1 MKDFKGRVA
10 IITGAAN
17 GFGREYV
24 KEAAKRGM
32 KILAVDIEGDE
43 VQLVGPL
50 AQDLGA
56 EEIVCMQAD
65 VSLFEDTQKVVKTA
79 MEKWG
84 QIDLLIN
91 NAGTGKGGTISNLP
105 LRDWEWMMYANVFSH
120 IYMMRQVIPIMM
132 KQGTHCNILN
142 VCSIAGLI
150 TSNAMPGY
158 YSTKHAAVSL
168 SRATRNEL
176 KEIGVENIHLS
187 IFCPG
192 FVQTDLHH
200 AERHR
205 PARFSDPTDPYYQ
218 SEEFF
223 ASEKASEYV
232 VTTGL
237 PIDGFG
243 ETCFKGIENDQFY
256 IVTHPQYD
264 PIIRKEIYD
273 SVNNVNPDLRNVG
286 KQRKEYEPG
295 DRDLT
300 GRVAIIT
307 GAAFGFG
314 KEFVKEAAKRK
325 MKIAAVDIMADEL
338 AKIEDVAKEYGAEDI
353 MLIPADVS
361 LYEETEKVVNAVMDK
376 WGQIDLLMNNAGTC
390 TPGPGF
396 LIPLQDWEWIF
407 RTNYLSHVYFMRQV
421 IPIMK
426 KQGTHCN
433 IMNTCSVAGLITST
447 GMAAYYTTKNAAV
460 ALSECIEYEM
470 QEAGADIHLG
480 VFCPG
485 FVRTSFD
492 HADEYRPPRYAHGDD
507 PYYQSEVFA
516 KGKAAAQFV
525 ISTGYPIEGFG
536 ARVFDA
542 IEKDEFYVVTHREYD
557 EHIIKQV
564 DQTIAR
570 ENPEV
575 ASISDAIKDVTNL
588 PGGLLRGYLKD

>member
-10 IITGAAN
+10 VITGAAN

-50 AQDLGA
+50 AQELGA
-56 EEIVCMQAD
+56 EEIVCLQAD

-120 IYMMRQVIPIMM
+120 IYMMKQVIPIMM
-132 KQGTHCNILN
+132 KQGTHCFILN
-142 VCSIAGLI
+142 VCSIAGLL

-176 KEIGVENIHLS
+176 KEIGVENIHIS

-205 PARFSDPTDPYYQ
+205 PARFSDPADPYYQ

-243 ETCFKGIENDQFY
+243 ETCFKAIEDDQFY

-264 PIIRKEIYD
+264 PVIRKQIYD

-286 KQRKEYEPG
+286 KQRKEYEKG

-396 LIPLQDWEWIF
+396 VIPLQDWEWIF
-407 RTNYLSHVYFMRQV
+407 RTNFLSHVYFMRQV

-525 ISTGYPIEGFG
+525 IGTGYPIEGFG

-564 DQTIAR
+564 DQTLAR
-570 ENPEV
+570 TNPEV
-575 ASISDAIKDVTNL
+575 APISEAIKDVTNL
-588 PGGLLRGYLKD
+588 PGGPLRGYLK

>member
-10 IITGAAN
+10 VITGAAN
-17 GFGREYV
+17 GFGFEFV

-43 VQLVGPL
+43 VL
-50 AQDLGA
+50 ACEPVAKELGA
-56 EEIVCMQAD
+56 EEIVCLQAD
-65 VSLFEDTQKVVKTA
+65 VSLLEDTEKIVKTA
-79 MEKWG
+79 MEKFG

-105 LRDWEWMMYANVFSH
+105 LRDWEWMVYANLMSH
-120 IYMMRQVIPIMM
+120 VYMMRQVIPIMM

-158 YSTKHAAVSL
+158 YSTKHAAVQL
-168 SRATRNEL
+168 SRATQYEL
-176 KEIGVENIHLS
+176 EEIGADIQVS

-218 SEEFF
+218 SAEFF

-243 ETCFKGIENDQFY
+243 ETVFKGIEDDQFY

-264 PIIRKEIYD
+264 PLMRKQIYD
-273 SVNNVNPDLRNVG
+273 RVGNVNPDLRNVG
-286 KQRKEYEPG
+286 KKRAEIESG

-300 GRVAIIT
+300 GRVALIT
-307 GAAFGFG
+307 GAAYGFG
-314 KEFVKEAAKRK
+314 KEFVKQAAKRK
-325 MKIAAVDIMADEL
+325 MKIVAVDIMEDEL
-338 AKIEDVAKEYGAEDI
+338 MKLEDVAKEFGAEDI
-353 MLIPADVS
+353 TLIPADVS
-361 LYEETEKVVNAVMDK
+361 LYEETEKVVKATMDK
-376 WGQIDLLMNNAGTC
+376 YGQIDLLMNNAGTC
-390 TPGPGF
+390 TPGYGF
-396 LIPLQDWEWIF
+396 MIPLQDWEWII
-407 RTNYLSHVYFMRQV
+407 RTNFLSHVYFMRQV

-426 KQGTHCN
+426 AQGTHCN

-447 GMAAYYTTKNAAV
+447 GMCAYYVTKNAAV

-470 QEAGADIHLG
+470 QEAGADIHLS

-485 FVRTSFD
+485 FVRTNFD
-492 HADEYRPPRYAHGDD
+492 HADEYRPARYAHGDD
-507 PYYQSEVFA
+507 PFYESEMFK
-516 KGKAAAQFV
+516 KGKQSAAFV
-525 ISTGYPIEGFG
+525 IGTGYPIEPFG
-536 ARVFDA
+536 AHVFEA
-542 IEKDEFYVVTHREYD
+542 VEKDQFYIVTHREYD
-557 EHIIKQV
+557 EHIKSEV

-570 ENPEV
+570 TNPKVVPIGE
-575 ASISDAIKDVTNL
+575 AIKDVTNL
-588 PGGLLRGYLKD
+588 PGGPLRGYLK

>member
-10 IITGAAN
+10 VITGAAN
-17 GFGREYV
+17 GFGFEFV

-43 VQLVGPL
+43 VL
-50 AQDLGA
+50 ACEPVAKELGA
-56 EEIVCMQAD
+56 EEIVCLQAD
-65 VSLFEDTQKVVKTA
+65 VSLLEDTEKIVKTA
-79 MEKWG
+79 MEKFG

-105 LRDWEWMMYANVFSH
+105 LRDWEWMVYANLMSH
-120 IYMMRQVIPIMM
+120 VYMMRQVIPIMM

-158 YSTKHAAVSL
+158 YSTKHAAVQL
-168 SRATRNEL
+168 SRATQYEL
-176 KEIGVENIHLS
+176 EEIGADIQVS

-218 SEEFF
+218 SAEFF

-243 ETCFKGIENDQFY
+243 ETVFKGIEDDQFY

-264 PIIRKEIYD
+264 PLMRKQIYD
-273 SVNNVNPDLRNVG
+273 RVDNVNPDLRNVG
-286 KQRKEYEPG
+286 KKRPEIESG

-300 GRVAIIT
+300 GRVALIT
-307 GAAFGFG
+307 GAAYGFG
-314 KEFVKEAAKRK
+314 KEFVKQAAKRK
-325 MKIAAVDIMADEL
+325 MKIVAVDIMEDEL
-338 AKIEDVAKEYGAEDI
+338 MKLEDVAKEFGAEDI
-353 MLIPADVS
+353 TLIPADVS
-361 LYEETEKVVNAVMDK
+361 LYEETEKVVKATMDK
-376 WGQIDLLMNNAGTC
+376 YGQIDLLMNNAGTC
-390 TPGPGF
+390 TPGYGF
-396 LIPLQDWEWIF
+396 MIPLQDWEWII
-407 RTNYLSHVYFMRQV
+407 RTNFLSHVYFMRQV

-426 KQGTHCN
+426 AQGTHCN

-447 GMAAYYTTKNAAV
+447 GMCAYYVTKNAAV

-470 QEAGADIHLG
+470 QEAGADIHLS

-485 FVRTSFD
+485 FVRTNFD
-492 HADEYRPPRYAHGDD
+492 HADEYRPARYAHGDD
-507 PYYQSEVFA
+507 PFYESEMFK
-516 KGKAAAQFV
+516 KGKQSAAFV
-525 ISTGYPIEGFG
+525 IGTGYPIEPFG
-536 ARVFDA
+536 AHVFEA
-542 IEKDEFYVVTHREYD
+542 VEKDQFYIVTHREYD
-557 EHIIKQV
+557 EHIKSEA

-570 ENPEV
+570 TNPKVVPIGE
-575 ASISDAIKDVTNL
+575 AIKDVTNL
-588 PGGLLRGYLKD
+588 PGGPLRGYLK

>member
-1 MKDFKGRVA
+1 MKDFKGKVA
-10 IITGAAN
+10 VITGAAN
-17 GFGREYV
+17 GFGKEYV

-32 KILAVDIEGDE
+32 KIVAVDIEGEE
-43 VQLVGPL
+43 VLACEPL
-50 AQDLGA
+50 ARELGA
-56 EEIVCMQAD
+56 EDIICVQAD
-65 VSLFEDTQKVVKTA
+65 VSLFEDTQKIVKTT
-79 MEKWG
+79 MEKYG

-105 LRDWEWMMYANVFSH
+105 LRDWEWMVYANLMSH

-132 KQGTHCNILN
+132 KQGTHCNIMN

-158 YSTKHAAVSL
+158 YSTKHAAVQL
-168 SRATRNEL
+168 SRATQYEL
-176 KEIGVENIHLS
+176 EEIGADIQIS

-218 SEEFF
+218 SAEFF

-243 ETCFKGIENDQFY
+243 ETCFKAIENDQFY

-264 PIIRKEIYD
+264 PLIRKQIYD
-273 SVNNVNPDLRNVG
+273 RVDGNNPDLRNVG
-286 KQRKEYEPG
+286 KQRKEVVSG
-295 DRDLT
+295 DKDLT
-300 GRVAIIT
+300 GRVALIT
-307 GAAFGFG
+307 GAAYGFG
-314 KEFVKEAAKRK
+314 KEFVKQAAQRK
-325 MKIAAVDIMADEL
+325 MKIVAVDIMEEEL

-353 MLIPADVS
+353 TLIPADVS
-361 LYEETEKVVNAVMDK
+361 LYEETEKVVKTTMEK
-376 WGQIDLLMNNAGTC
+376 YGQIDLLMNNAGTC
-390 TPGPGF
+390 TPGVGF
-396 LIPLQDWEWIF
+396 MIPLQDWEWIV
-407 RTNYLSHVYFMRQV
+407 RTNFLSHVYFMRQV

-426 KQGTHCN
+426 AQGTHCN

-470 QEAGADIHLG
+470 QEAGADIHLS

-485 FVRTSFD
+485 FVRTHFD

-507 PYYQSEVFA
+507 PFYQSEMFE
-516 KGKAAAQFV
+516 KGKQAAAFV
-525 ISTGYPIEGFG
+525 IGTGYPIEGFG
-536 ARVFDA
+536 ERVFKA
-542 IEKDEFYVVTHREYD
+542 VENDEFYIVTHPEYNAAIKKEVD
-557 EHIIKQV
+557 E
-564 DQTIAR
+564 TIAR
-570 ENPEV
+570 TNPQVVTITE
-575 ASISDAIKDVTNL
+575 AIKDVTNL
-588 PGGLLRGYLKD
+588 PGGPLRGYLKS

>member
-56 EEIVCMQAD
+56 EEIVCMKAD

-120 IYMMRQVIPIMM
+120 IYMMRQVIPNMM

-588 PGGLLRGYLKD
+588 PGGPLRGYLKD

>member
-10 IITGAAN
+10 VITGAAN
-17 GFGREYV
+17 GFGFEFV

-43 VQLVGPL
+43 VL
-50 AQDLGA
+50 ACEPVAKELGA
-56 EEIVCMQAD
+56 EEKVCLQAD
-65 VSLFEDTQKVVKTA
+65 VSLLADTEKIVKTA
-79 MEKWG
+79 MEKFG

-105 LRDWEWMMYANVFSH
+105 LRDWEWMVYANLMSH
-120 IYMMRQVIPIMM
+120 VYMMRQVIPIMM

-158 YSTKHAAVSL
+158 YSTKHAAVQL
-168 SRATRNEL
+168 SRATQYEL
-176 KEIGVENIHLS
+176 EEIGADIQIS

-205 PARFSDPTDPYYQ
+205 PARFSDPADPYYQ
-218 SEEFF
+218 SAEFF

-243 ETCFKGIENDQFY
+243 ETVFKGIEDDQFY

-264 PIIRKEIYD
+264 PLMRKQIYD
-273 SVNNVNPDLRNVG
+273 RVDNVNPDLRNVG
-286 KQRKEYEPG
+286 KQRPEIESG

-300 GRVAIIT
+300 GRVALIT
-307 GAAFGFG
+307 GAAYGFG
-314 KEFVKEAAKRK
+314 KEFVKQAAKRK
-325 MKIAAVDIMADEL
+325 MKIVAVDIMEDEL
-338 AKIEDVAKEYGAEDI
+338 MKLGDVAKEFGAEDI
-353 MLIPADVS
+353 TLIPADVS
-361 LYEETEKVVNAVMDK
+361 LYEETEKVVKATMDK
-376 WGQIDLLMNNAGTC
+376 YGQIDLLMNNAGTC
-390 TPGPGF
+390 TPGYGF
-396 LIPLQDWEWIF
+396 MIPLQDWEWII
-407 RTNYLSHVYFMRQV
+407 RTNFLSHVYFMRQV

-426 KQGTHCN
+426 AQGTHCN

-447 GMAAYYTTKNAAV
+447 GMCAYYVTKNAAV

-470 QEAGADIHLG
+470 QEAGADIHLS

-485 FVRTSFD
+485 FVRTNFD
-492 HADEYRPPRYAHGDD
+492 HADEYRPARYAHGDD
-507 PYYQSEVFA
+507 PFYESEMFK
-516 KGKAAAQFV
+516 KGKQSAAFV
-525 ISTGYPIEGFG
+525 IGTGYPIEPFG
-536 ARVFDA
+536 AHVFEA
-542 IEKDEFYVVTHREYD
+542 VEKDQFYIVTHREYD
-557 EHIIKQV
+557 EHIKSEV

-570 ENPEV
+570 TNPKVVPIGE
-575 ASISDAIKDVTNL
+575 AIKDVTNL
-588 PGGLLRGYLKD
+588 PGGPLRGYLK

>member
-10 IITGAAN
+10 VITGAAN
-17 GFGREYV
+17 GFGFEFV

-43 VQLVGPL
+43 VL
-50 AQDLGA
+50 ACEPVAKELGA
-56 EEIVCMQAD
+56 EEIVCLQAD
-65 VSLFEDTQKVVKTA
+65 VSLLEDTEKIVKTA
-79 MEKWG
+79 MEKFG

-105 LRDWEWMMYANVFSH
+105 LRDWEWMVYANLMSH
-120 IYMMRQVIPIMM
+120 VYMMRQVIPIMM

-158 YSTKHAAVSL
+158 YSTKHAAVQL
-168 SRATRNEL
+168 SRATQYEL
-176 KEIGVENIHLS
+176 EEIGADIQVS

-205 PARFSDPTDPYYQ
+205 PARFSDPSDPYYQ
-218 SEEFF
+218 SAEFF

-243 ETCFKGIENDQFY
+243 ETVFKGIEDDQFY

-264 PIIRKEIYD
+264 PLMRKQIYD
-273 SVNNVNPDLRNVG
+273 RVDNVNPDLRNVG
-286 KQRKEYEPG
+286 KKRPEIESG

-300 GRVAIIT
+300 GRVALIT
-307 GAAFGFG
+307 GAAYGFG
-314 KEFVKEAAKRK
+314 KEFVKQAAKRK
-325 MKIAAVDIMADEL
+325 MKIVAVDIMEDEL
-338 AKIEDVAKEYGAEDI
+338 MKLEDVAKEFGAEDI
-353 MLIPADVS
+353 TLIPADVS
-361 LYEETEKVVNAVMDK
+361 LYEETEKVVKATMDK
-376 WGQIDLLMNNAGTC
+376 YGQIDLLMNNAGTC
-390 TPGPGF
+390 TPGYGF
-396 LIPLQDWEWIF
+396 MIPLQDWEWII
-407 RTNYLSHVYFMRQV
+407 RTNFLSHVYFMRQV

-426 KQGTHCN
+426 AQGTHCN

-447 GMAAYYTTKNAAV
+447 GMCAYYVTKNAAV

-470 QEAGADIHLG
+470 QEAGADIHLS

-485 FVRTSFD
+485 FVRTNFD
-492 HADEYRPPRYAHGDD
+492 NADEYRPARYAHGDD
-507 PYYQSEVFA
+507 PFYESEMFK
-516 KGKAAAQFV
+516 KGKQSAAFV
-525 ISTGYPIEGFG
+525 IGTGYPIEPFG
-536 ARVFDA
+536 AHVFEA
-542 IEKDEFYVVTHREYD
+542 VEKDQFYIVTHREYD
-557 EHIIKQV
+557 EHIKSEV

-570 ENPEV
+570 TNPKVVPIGE
-575 ASISDAIKDVTNL
+575 AIKDVTNL
-588 PGGLLRGYLKD
+588 PGGPLRGYLK

>member
-17 GFGREYV
+17 GFGKEYV
-24 KEAAKRGM
+24 KQAAMRGM

-43 VQLVGPL
+43 VQLVEPL
-50 AQDLGA
+50 AKELGA
-56 EEIVCMQAD
+56 EEIVCLQAD
-65 VSLFEDTQKVVKTA
+65 VSLLEDTQKIVATA

-91 NAGTGKGGTISNLP
+91 NAGTGKGGYIETLP

-120 IYMMRQVIPIMM
+120 IYMMKQVIPIMM

-168 SRATRNEL
+168 SRATQNEL

-205 PARFSDPTDPYYQ
+205 PARFSDPSDPYY
-218 SEEFF
+218 SSAEFQTF
-223 ASEKASEYV
+223 EKMSEYV
-232 VTTGL
+232 VTTGQ

-243 ETCFKGIENDQFY
+243 EKCFDAIENDQFY

-264 PIIRKEIYD
+264 PIIRKQIYD

-286 KQRKEYEPG
+286 KEPKAYEKG
-295 DRDLT
+295 DMDLT
-300 GRVAIIT
+300 GRVALIT

-325 MKIAAVDIMADEL
+325 MKIAAVDIMAEEL

-353 MLIPADVS
+353 MIIPADVS

-390 TPGPGF
+390 APGPGF
-396 LIPLQDWEWIF
+396 VIPLQDWEWIF

-421 IPIMK
+421 IPIMR

-470 QEAGADIHLG
+470 QETGSDIHLG

-507 PYYQSEVFA
+507 PYYQSETFE
-516 KGKAAAQFV
+516 KGKAAAAFV
-525 ISTGYPIEGFG
+525 IGTGYPIEGFG

-557 EHIIKQV
+557 EHILKQV
-564 DQTIAR
+564 EQTLAR
-570 ENPEV
+570 TNPEV
-575 ASISDAIKDVTNL
+575 VSISEAIKDVTNL
-588 PGGLLRGYLKD
+588 PGGPLRGYLK

>member
-10 IITGAAN
+10 VITGAAN
-17 GFGREYV
+17 GFGFEFV

-43 VQLVGPL
+43 VL
-50 AQDLGA
+50 ACEPVAKELGA
-56 EEIVCMQAD
+56 EEIVCLQAD
-65 VSLFEDTQKVVKTA
+65 VSLLEDTEKIVKTA
-79 MEKWG
+79 MEKFG

-105 LRDWEWMMYANVFSH
+105 LRDWEWMVYANLMSH
-120 IYMMRQVIPIMM
+120 VYMMRQVIPIMM

-158 YSTKHAAVSL
+158 YSTKHAAVQL
-168 SRATRNEL
+168 SRATQYEL
-176 KEIGVENIHLS
+176 EEIGADIQVS

-192 FVQTDLHH
+192 FVQTELHH

-218 SEEFF
+218 SAEFF

-243 ETCFKGIENDQFY
+243 ETVFKGIEDDQFY

-264 PIIRKEIYD
+264 PLMRKQIYD
-273 SVNNVNPDLRNVG
+273 RVDNVNPDLRNVG
-286 KQRKEYEPG
+286 KKRPEIESG

-300 GRVAIIT
+300 GRVALIT
-307 GAAFGFG
+307 GAAYGFG
-314 KEFVKEAAKRK
+314 KEFVKQAAKRK
-325 MKIAAVDIMADEL
+325 MKIVAVDIMEDEL
-338 AKIEDVAKEYGAEDI
+338 MKLEDVAKEFGAEDI
-353 MLIPADVS
+353 TLIPADVS
-361 LYEETEKVVNAVMDK
+361 LYEETEKVVKATMDK
-376 WGQIDLLMNNAGTC
+376 YGQIDLLMNNAGTC
-390 TPGPGF
+390 TPGYGF
-396 LIPLQDWEWIF
+396 MIPLQDWEWII
-407 RTNYLSHVYFMRQV
+407 RTNFLSHVYFMRQV

-426 KQGTHCN
+426 AQGTHCN

-447 GMAAYYTTKNAAV
+447 GMCAYYVTKNAAV

-470 QEAGADIHLG
+470 QEAGADIHLS

-485 FVRTSFD
+485 FVRTNFD
-492 HADEYRPPRYAHGDD
+492 HADEYRPARYAHGDD
-507 PYYQSEVFA
+507 PFYESEMFK
-516 KGKAAAQFV
+516 KGKQSAAFV
-525 ISTGYPIEGFG
+525 IGTGYPIEPFG
-536 ARVFDA
+536 AHVFEA
-542 IEKDEFYVVTHREYD
+542 VEKDQFYIVTHREYD
-557 EHIIKQV
+557 EHIKSEV

-570 ENPEV
+570 TNPKVVPIGE
-575 ASISDAIKDVTNL
+575 AIKDVTNL
-588 PGGLLRGYLKD
+588 PGGPLRGYLK

>member
-10 IITGAAN
+10 VITGAAN
-17 GFGREYV
+17 GFGFEYV

-43 VQLVGPL
+43 VLRCEPV
-50 AQDLGA
+50 AKELGA
-56 EEIVCMQAD
+56 EEIVCLQAD
-65 VSLFEDTQKVVKTA
+65 VSLLEDTQKIVKCA
-79 MEKWG
+79 MEKFG

-105 LRDWEWMMYANVFSH
+105 LRDWEWMVYANLMSH
-120 IYMMRQVIPIMM
+120 VYMMRQVIPIMM

-142 VCSIAGLI
+142 GCSIAGLI

-158 YSTKHAAVSL
+158 YSTKHAAVQL
-168 SRATRNEL
+168 SRATQYEL
-176 KEIGVENIHLS
+176 EEIGADIQIS

-218 SEEFF
+218 SAEFF

-243 ETCFKGIENDQFY
+243 EKCFKAIEEDQFY

-264 PIIRKEIYD
+264 PLIKKQIYD
-273 SVNNVNPDLRNVG
+273 RVDGNNPDLRNVG
-286 KQRKEYEPG
+286 KQRKVVESG
-295 DRDLT
+295 DKDLT

-307 GAAFGFG
+307 GAAYGFG

-325 MKIAAVDIMADEL
+325 MKIVAVDIMEDEL

-353 MLIPADVS
+353 TLIHADVS
-361 LYEETEKVVNAVMDK
+361 LYEETEKVVKTTMEK
-376 WGQIDLLMNNAGTC
+376 YGQIDLLMNNAGTC
-390 TPGPGF
+390 TPGFGF
-396 LIPLQDWEWIF
+396 MIPLQDWEWII
-407 RTNYLSHVYFMRQV
+407 RTNFLSHVYFMRQV
-421 IPIMK
+421 VPIMK
-426 KQGTHCN
+426 AQGTHCN

-447 GMAAYYTTKNAAV
+447 GMCAYYVTKNAAV

-470 QEAGADIHLG
+470 QEAGADIHLS

-485 FVRTSFD
+485 FVRTNFD
-492 HADEYRPPRYAHGDD
+492 HADEYRPARYAHGDD
-507 PYYQSEVFA
+507 PYYESEMFK
-516 KGKAAAQFV
+516 KGKQSAAFV
-525 ISTGYPIEGFG
+525 IGTGYPIEGFG
-536 ARVFDA
+536 ERVFKA
-542 IEKDEFYVVTHREYD
+542 VENDEFYIVTHPEYD
-557 EHIIKQV
+557 EHIKAEV
-564 DQTIAR
+564 DQTVAR
-570 ENPEV
+570 TNPKV
-575 ASISDAIKDVTNL
+575 VSIGEAIKDVTNL
-588 PGGLLRGYLKD
+588 PGGPLRGYLKR

>member
-1 MKDFKGRVA
+1 MNDFKGRVA
-10 IITGAAN
+10 VITGAAN
-17 GFGREYV
+17 GFGFEFV

-43 VQLVGPL
+43 VL
-50 AQDLGA
+50 ACEPVAKELGA
-56 EEIVCMQAD
+56 EEIVCLQAD
-65 VSLFEDTQKVVKTA
+65 VSLLEDTEKIVKTA
-79 MEKWG
+79 MEKFG

-105 LRDWEWMMYANVFSH
+105 LRDWEWMVYANLMSH
-120 IYMMRQVIPIMM
+120 VYMMRQVIPIMM

-158 YSTKHAAVSL
+158 YSTKHAAVQL
-168 SRATRNEL
+168 SRATQYEL
-176 KEIGVENIHLS
+176 EEIGADIQVS

-218 SEEFF
+218 SAEFF

-243 ETCFKGIENDQFY
+243 ETVFKGIEDDQFY

-264 PIIRKEIYD
+264 PLMRKQIYD
-273 SVNNVNPDLRNVG
+273 RVDNVNPDLRNVG
-286 KQRKEYEPG
+286 KKRPEIESG

-300 GRVAIIT
+300 GRVALIT
-307 GAAFGFG
+307 GAAYGFG
-314 KEFVKEAAKRK
+314 KEFVKQAAKRK
-325 MKIAAVDIMADEL
+325 MKIVAVDIMEDEL
-338 AKIEDVAKEYGAEDI
+338 MKLEDVAKEFGAEDI
-353 MLIPADVS
+353 TLIPADVS
-361 LYEETEKVVNAVMDK
+361 LYEETEKVVKATMDK
-376 WGQIDLLMNNAGTC
+376 YGQIDLLMNNAGTC
-390 TPGPGF
+390 TPGYGF
-396 LIPLQDWEWIF
+396 MIPLQDWEWII
-407 RTNYLSHVYFMRQV
+407 RTNFLSHVYFMRQV

-426 KQGTHCN
+426 AQGTHCN

-447 GMAAYYTTKNAAV
+447 GMCAYYVTKNAAV

-470 QEAGADIHLG
+470 QEAGADIHLS

-485 FVRTSFD
+485 FVRTNFD
-492 HADEYRPPRYAHGDD
+492 HADEYRPARYAHGDD
-507 PYYQSEVFA
+507 PFYESEMFK
-516 KGKAAAQFV
+516 KGKQSAAFV
-525 ISTGYPIEGFG
+525 IGTGYPIEPFG
-536 ARVFDA
+536 AHVFEA
-542 IEKDEFYVVTHREYD
+542 VEKDQFYIVTHREYD
-557 EHIIKQV
+557 EHIKSEV

-570 ENPEV
+570 TNPKVVPIGE
-575 ASISDAIKDVTNL
+575 AIKDVTNL
-588 PGGLLRGYLKD
+588 PGGPLRGYLK

>member
-10 IITGAAN
+10 VITGAAN
-17 GFGREYV
+17 GFGFEFV

-43 VQLVGPL
+43 VL
-50 AQDLGA
+50 ACEPVAKELGA
-56 EEIVCMQAD
+56 EEIVCLQAD
-65 VSLFEDTQKVVKTA
+65 VSLLEDTEKIVKTA
-79 MEKWG
+79 MEKFG

-91 NAGTGKGGTISNLP
+91 NAGTGKGGTISILP
-105 LRDWEWMMYANVFSH
+105 LRDWEWMVYANLMSH
-120 IYMMRQVIPIMM
+120 VYMMRQVIPIMM

-158 YSTKHAAVSL
+158 YSTKHAAVQL
-168 SRATRNEL
+168 SRATQYEL
-176 KEIGVENIHLS
+176 EEIGADIQVS

-218 SEEFF
+218 SAEFF

-243 ETCFKGIENDQFY
+243 ETVFKGIEDDQFY

-264 PIIRKEIYD
+264 PLMRKQIYD
-273 SVNNVNPDLRNVG
+273 RVDNVNPDLRNVG
-286 KQRKEYEPG
+286 KKRPEIESG

-300 GRVAIIT
+300 GRVALIT
-307 GAAFGFG
+307 GAAYGFG
-314 KEFVKEAAKRK
+314 KEFVKQAAKRK
-325 MKIAAVDIMADEL
+325 MKIVAVDIMEDEL
-338 AKIEDVAKEYGAEDI
+338 MKLEDVAKESGAEDI
-353 MLIPADVS
+353 TLIPADVS
-361 LYEETEKVVNAVMDK
+361 LYEETEKVVKATMDK
-376 WGQIDLLMNNAGTC
+376 YGQIDLLMNNAGTC
-390 TPGPGF
+390 TPGYGF
-396 LIPLQDWEWIF
+396 MIPLQDWEWII
-407 RTNYLSHVYFMRQV
+407 RTNFLSHVYFMRQV

-426 KQGTHCN
+426 AQGTHCN

-447 GMAAYYTTKNAAV
+447 GMCAYYVTKNAAV

-470 QEAGADIHLG
+470 QEAGADIHLS

-485 FVRTSFD
+485 FVRTNFD
-492 HADEYRPPRYAHGDD
+492 HADEYRPARYAHGDD
-507 PYYQSEVFA
+507 PFYESEMFK
-516 KGKAAAQFV
+516 KGKQSAAFV
-525 ISTGYPIEGFG
+525 IGTGYPIEPFG
-536 ARVFDA
+536 AHVFEA
-542 IEKDEFYVVTHREYD
+542 VEKDQFYIVTHREYD
-557 EHIIKQV
+557 EHIKSEV

-570 ENPEV
+570 TNPKVVPIGE
-575 ASISDAIKDVTNL
+575 AIKDVTNL
-588 PGGLLRGYLKD
+588 PGGPLRGYLK

>member
-10 IITGAAN
+10 VITGAAN
-17 GFGREYV
+17 GFGFEFV

-43 VQLVGPL
+43 VL
-50 AQDLGA
+50 ACEPVAKELGA
-56 EEIVCMQAD
+56 EEIVCLQAD
-65 VSLFEDTQKVVKTA
+65 VSLLEDTEKIVKTA
-79 MEKWG
+79 MEKFG

-105 LRDWEWMMYANVFSH
+105 LRDWEWMVYANLMSH
-120 IYMMRQVIPIMM
+120 VYMMRQVIPIMM

-158 YSTKHAAVSL
+158 YSTKHAAVQL
-168 SRATRNEL
+168 SRATQYEL
-176 KEIGVENIHLS
+176 EEIGADIQVS

-218 SEEFF
+218 SAEFF

-243 ETCFKGIENDQFY
+243 ETVFKGIEDDQFY

-264 PIIRKEIYD
+264 PLMRKQIYD
-273 SVNNVNPDLRNVG
+273 RVDNVNPDLRNVG
-286 KQRKEYEPG
+286 KKRPEIESG

-300 GRVAIIT
+300 GRVALIT
-307 GAAFGFG
+307 GAAYGFG
-314 KEFVKEAAKRK
+314 KEFVKQAAKRK
-325 MKIAAVDIMADEL
+325 MKIVAVDIMEDEL
-338 AKIEDVAKEYGAEDI
+338 MKLEDVAKEFGAEDI
-353 MLIPADVS
+353 TLIPADVS
-361 LYEETEKVVNAVMDK
+361 LYEETEKVVKATMDK
-376 WGQIDLLMNNAGTC
+376 YGQIDLLMNNAGTC
-390 TPGPGF
+390 TPGYGF
-396 LIPLQDWEWIF
+396 MIPLQDWEWII
-407 RTNYLSHVYFMRQV
+407 RTNFLSHVYFMRQV

-447 GMAAYYTTKNAAV
+447 GMCAYYVTKNAAV

-470 QEAGADIHLG
+470 QEAGADIHLS

-485 FVRTSFD
+485 FVRTNFD
-492 HADEYRPPRYAHGDD
+492 HADEYRPARYAHGDD
-507 PYYQSEVFA
+507 PFYESEMFK
-516 KGKAAAQFV
+516 KGKQSAAFV
-525 ISTGYPIEGFG
+525 IGTGYPIEPFG
-536 ARVFDA
+536 AHVFEA
-542 IEKDEFYVVTHREYD
+542 VEKDQFYIVTHREYD
-557 EHIIKQV
+557 EHIKSEV

-570 ENPEV
+570 TNPKVVPIGE
-575 ASISDAIKDVTNL
+575 AIKDVTNL
-588 PGGLLRGYLKD
+588 PGGPLRGYLK

>member
-10 IITGAAN
+10 LITGAAN

-32 KILAVDIEGDE
+32 KIVAADIEGDE
-43 VQLVGPL
+43 VLAVEPL
-50 AQDLGA
+50 ARELGA
-56 EEIVCMQAD
+56 EDIICVQAD
-65 VSLFEDTQKVVKTA
+65 VSLWEDTQKLVATA
-79 MEKWG
+79 MQKYG

-91 NAGTGKGGTISNLP
+91 NAGTGKGGTIDNLP
-105 LRDWEWMMYANVFSH
+105 LRDWEWMVYANLMSH
-120 IYMMRQVIPIMM
+120 IYMMRQVIPIMI
-132 KQGTHCNILN
+132 KQGTPCNILN
-142 VCSIAGLI
+142 VCSMAGLV
-150 TSNAMPGY
+150 TSTDMPAY
-158 YSTKHAAVSL
+158 YSTKHAAVTL
-168 SRATRNEL
+168 ARATRNEL
-176 KEIGVENIHLS
+176 KEIGVSNISMS

-192 FVQTDLHH
+192 FVQTDLYH

-205 PARFSDPTDPYYQ
+205 PARFSDPSDPYYQ
-218 SEEFF
+218 SEEFAKF
-223 ASEKASEYV
+223 EKASEYV

-243 ETCFKGIENDQFY
+243 EICFKGIEEDQFY

-264 PIIRKEIYD
+264 PIIKKQIYD
-273 SVNNVNPDLRNVG
+273 RVDRINPDIRLLG
-286 KQRKEYEPG
+286 KQRPEVVSG
-295 DRDLT
+295 DKDLT
-300 GRVAIIT
+300 GRVALIT

-314 KEFVKEAAKRK
+314 REFVKEAAKRK
-325 MKIAAVDIMADEL
+325 MKIAAVDIMADDL

-353 MLIPADVS
+353 LLIPADVS
-361 LYEETEKVVNAVMDK
+361 LYEDTEMVVNKVMDK

-396 LIPLQDWEWIF
+396 IIPLQDWEWIV
-407 RTNYLSHVYFMRQV
+407 RTNFLSHVYFMRQV

-470 QEAGADIHLG
+470 QAQGCDIHLG

-492 HADEYRPPRYAHGDD
+492 HADEYRPARYPHGDD
-507 PYYQSEVFA
+507 PFYRGEIFA
-516 KGKAAAQFV
+516 KGQQASKFV
-525 ISTGYPIEGFG
+525 IGTGYPIEGFG
-536 ARVFDA
+536 AEVFKA
-542 IEKDEFYVVTHREYD
+542 IENDQFYVVTHREYD
-557 EHIIKQV
+557 EHIRKEV

-570 ENPEV
+570 VNPVV
-575 ASISDAIKDVTNL
+575 ATIGEAIKDVTNM
-588 PGGLLRGYLKD
+588 PGGPLRGYLKK

>member
-10 IITGAAN
+10 VITGAAN
-17 GFGREYV
+17 GFGFEFV

-43 VQLVGPL
+43 VL
-50 AQDLGA
+50 ACEPVAKELGA
-56 EEIVCMQAD
+56 EEIVCLQAD
-65 VSLFEDTQKVVKTA
+65 VSLLEDTEKIVKTA
-79 MEKWG
+79 MEKFG

-105 LRDWEWMMYANVFSH
+105 LRDWEWMVYANLMSH
-120 IYMMRQVIPIMM
+120 VYMMRQVIPIMM

-158 YSTKHAAVSL
+158 YSTKHAAVQL
-168 SRATRNEL
+168 SRATQYEL
-176 KEIGVENIHLS
+176 EEIGADIQVS

-218 SEEFF
+218 SAEFF

-243 ETCFKGIENDQFY
+243 ETVFKGIEDDQFY

-264 PIIRKEIYD
+264 PLMRKQIYD
-273 SVNNVNPDLRNVG
+273 RVDNVNPDLRNVG
-286 KQRKEYEPG
+286 KKRPEIESG

-300 GRVAIIT
+300 GRVALIT
-307 GAAFGFG
+307 GAAYGFG
-314 KEFVKEAAKRK
+314 KEFVKQAAKRK
-325 MKIAAVDIMADEL
+325 MKIVAVDIMEDEL
-338 AKIEDVAKEYGAEDI
+338 MKLEDVAKESGAEDI
-353 MLIPADVS
+353 TLIPADVS
-361 LYEETEKVVNAVMDK
+361 LYEETEKVVKATMDK
-376 WGQIDLLMNNAGTC
+376 YGQIDLLMNNAGTC
-390 TPGPGF
+390 TPGYGF
-396 LIPLQDWEWIF
+396 MIPLQDWEWII
-407 RTNYLSHVYFMRQV
+407 RTNFLSHVYFMRQV

-426 KQGTHCN
+426 AQGTHCN

-447 GMAAYYTTKNAAV
+447 GMCAYYVTKNAAV

-470 QEAGADIHLG
+470 QEAGADIHLS

-485 FVRTSFD
+485 FVRTNFD
-492 HADEYRPPRYAHGDD
+492 HADEYRPARYAHGDD
-507 PYYQSEVFA
+507 PFYESEMFK
-516 KGKAAAQFV
+516 KGKQSAAFV
-525 ISTGYPIEGFG
+525 IGTGYPIEPFG
-536 ARVFDA
+536 AHVFEA
-542 IEKDEFYVVTHREYD
+542 VEKDQFYIVTHREYD
-557 EHIIKQV
+557 EHIKSEV

-570 ENPEV
+570 TNPKVVPIGE
-575 ASISDAIKDVTNL
+575 AIKDVTNL
-588 PGGLLRGYLKD
+588 PGGPLRGYLK

>member
-10 IITGAAN
+10 VITGAAN
-17 GFGREYV
+17 GFGFEFV

-43 VQLVGPL
+43 VL
-50 AQDLGA
+50 ACEPVAKELGA
-56 EEIVCMQAD
+56 EEIVCLQAD
-65 VSLFEDTQKVVKTA
+65 VSLLADTEKIVKTA
-79 MEKWG
+79 MEKFG

-105 LRDWEWMMYANVFSH
+105 LRDWEWMVYANLMSH
-120 IYMMRQVIPIMM
+120 VYMMRQVIPIMM

-158 YSTKHAAVSL
+158 YSTKHAAVQL
-168 SRATRNEL
+168 SRATQYEL
-176 KEIGVENIHLS
+176 EEIGADIQIS

-205 PARFSDPTDPYYQ
+205 PARFSDPADPYYQ
-218 SEEFF
+218 SAEFF

-243 ETCFKGIENDQFY
+243 ETVFKGIEDDQFY

-264 PIIRKEIYD
+264 PLMRKQIYD
-273 SVNNVNPDLRNVG
+273 RVDNVNPDLRNVG
-286 KQRKEYEPG
+286 KQRPEIESG

-300 GRVAIIT
+300 GRVALIT
-307 GAAFGFG
+307 GAAYGFG
-314 KEFVKEAAKRK
+314 KEFVKQAAKRK
-325 MKIAAVDIMADEL
+325 MKIVAVDIMEDEL
-338 AKIEDVAKEYGAEDI
+338 MKLGDVAKEFGAEDI
-353 MLIPADVS
+353 TLIPADVS
-361 LYEETEKVVNAVMDK
+361 LYEETEKVVKATMDK
-376 WGQIDLLMNNAGTC
+376 YGQIDLLMNNAGTC
-390 TPGPGF
+390 TPGYGF
-396 LIPLQDWEWIF
+396 MIPLQDWEWII
-407 RTNYLSHVYFMRQV
+407 RTNFLSHVYFMRQV

-426 KQGTHCN
+426 AQGTHCN

-447 GMAAYYTTKNAAV
+447 GMCAYYVTKNAAV

-470 QEAGADIHLG
+470 QEAGADIHLS

-485 FVRTSFD
+485 FVRTNFD
-492 HADEYRPPRYAHGDD
+492 HADEYRPARYAHGDD
-507 PYYQSEVFA
+507 PFYESEMFK
-516 KGKAAAQFV
+516 KGKQSAAFV
-525 ISTGYPIEGFG
+525 IGTGYPIEPFG
-536 ARVFDA
+536 AHVFEA
-542 IEKDEFYVVTHREYD
+542 VEKDQFYIVTHREYD
-557 EHIIKQV
+557 EHIKSEV

-570 ENPEV
+570 TNPKVVPIGE
-575 ASISDAIKDVTNL
+575 AIKDVTNL
-588 PGGLLRGYLKD
+588 PGGPLRGYLK

>member
-10 IITGAAN
+10 VITGAAN
-17 GFGREYV
+17 GFGFEFV
-24 KEAAKRGM
+24 KEAAKREM

-43 VQLVGPL
+43 VL
-50 AQDLGA
+50 ACEPVAKELGA
-56 EEIVCMQAD
+56 EEIVCLQAD
-65 VSLFEDTQKVVKTA
+65 VSLLADTEKIVRTA
-79 MEKWG
+79 MEKFG

-105 LRDWEWMMYANVFSH
+105 LRDWEWMVYANLMSH
-120 IYMMRQVIPIMM
+120 VYMMRQVIPIMM

-158 YSTKHAAVSL
+158 YSTKHAAVQL
-168 SRATRNEL
+168 SRATQYEL
-176 KEIGVENIHLS
+176 EEIGADIQIS

-205 PARFSDPTDPYYQ
+205 PARFSDPADPYYQ
-218 SEEFF
+218 SAEFF

-243 ETCFKGIENDQFY
+243 ETVFKGIEDDQFY

-264 PIIRKEIYD
+264 PLMRKQIYD
-273 SVNNVNPDLRNVG
+273 RVDNVNPDLRNVG
-286 KQRKEYEPG
+286 KQRPEIESG

-300 GRVAIIT
+300 GRVALIT
-307 GAAFGFG
+307 GAAYGFG
-314 KEFVKEAAKRK
+314 KEFVKQAAKRK
-325 MKIAAVDIMADEL
+325 MKIVAVDIMEDEL
-338 AKIEDVAKEYGAEDI
+338 MKLEDVAKEFGAEDI
-353 MLIPADVS
+353 TLIPADVS
-361 LYEETEKVVNAVMDK
+361 LYEETEKVVKATMDK
-376 WGQIDLLMNNAGTC
+376 YGQIDLLMNNAGTC
-390 TPGPGF
+390 TPGYGF
-396 LIPLQDWEWIF
+396 MIPLQDWEWII
-407 RTNYLSHVYFMRQV
+407 RTNFLSHVYFMRQV

-426 KQGTHCN
+426 AQGTHCN

-447 GMAAYYTTKNAAV
+447 GMCAYYVTKNAAV

-470 QEAGADIHLG
+470 QEAGADIHLS

-485 FVRTSFD
+485 FVRTNFD
-492 HADEYRPPRYAHGDD
+492 HADEYRPARYAHGDD
-507 PYYQSEVFA
+507 PFYESEMFK
-516 KGKAAAQFV
+516 KGKQSAAFV
-525 ISTGYPIEGFG
+525 IGTGYPIEPFG
-536 ARVFDA
+536 AHVFEA
-542 IEKDEFYVVTHREYD
+542 VEKDQFYIVTHREYD
-557 EHIIKQV
+557 EHIKSEV

-570 ENPEV
+570 TNPKVVPIGE
-575 ASISDAIKDVTNL
+575 AIKDVTNL
-588 PGGLLRGYLKD
+588 PGGPLRGYLK

>member
-10 IITGAAN
+10 VITGAAN
-17 GFGREYV
+17 GFGFEYV

-43 VQLVGPL
+43 VLRCEPV
-50 AQDLGA
+50 AKELGA
-56 EEIVCMQAD
+56 EEIVCLQAD
-65 VSLFEDTQKVVKTA
+65 VSLLEDTQKIVKCA
-79 MEKWG
+79 MEKFG

-105 LRDWEWMMYANVFSH
+105 LRDWEWMVYANLMSH
-120 IYMMRQVIPIMM
+120 VYMMRQVIPIMM

-158 YSTKHAAVSL
+158 YSTKHAAVQL
-168 SRATRNEL
+168 SRATQYEL
-176 KEIGVENIHLS
+176 EEIGADIQIS

-218 SEEFF
+218 SAEFF

-243 ETCFKGIENDQFY
+243 EKCFKAIEEDQFY

-264 PIIRKEIYD
+264 PLIKKQIYD
-273 SVNNVNPDLRNVG
+273 RVDGNNPDLRNVG
-286 KQRKEYEPG
+286 KQRKVVESG
-295 DRDLT
+295 DKDLT

-307 GAAFGFG
+307 GAAYGFG

-325 MKIAAVDIMADEL
+325 MKIVAVDIMEDEL

-353 MLIPADVS
+353 TLIHADVS
-361 LYEETEKVVNAVMDK
+361 LYEETEKVVKTTMEK
-376 WGQIDLLMNNAGTC
+376 YGQIDLLMNNAGTC
-390 TPGPGF
+390 TPGFGF
-396 LIPLQDWEWIF
+396 MIPLQDWEWII
-407 RTNYLSHVYFMRQV
+407 RTNFLSHVYFMRQV
-421 IPIMK
+421 VPIMK
-426 KQGTHCN
+426 AQGTHCN

-447 GMAAYYTTKNAAV
+447 GMCAYYVTKNAAV

-470 QEAGADIHLG
+470 QEAGADIHLS

-485 FVRTSFD
+485 FVRTNFD
-492 HADEYRPPRYAHGDD
+492 HADEYRPARYAHGDD
-507 PYYQSEVFA
+507 PYYESEMFK
-516 KGKAAAQFV
+516 KGKQSAAFV
-525 ISTGYPIEGFG
+525 IGTGYPIEGFG
-536 ARVFDA
+536 ERVFKA
-542 IEKDEFYVVTHREYD
+542 VENDEFYIVTHPEYD
-557 EHIIKQV
+557 EHIKAEV
-564 DQTIAR
+564 DQTVAR
-570 ENPEV
+570 TNPKV
-575 ASISDAIKDVTNL
+575 VSIGEAIKDVTNL
-588 PGGLLRGYLKD
+588 PGGPLRGYLKR

>member
-10 IITGAAN
+10 VITGAAN
-17 GFGREYV
+17 GFGFEFV

-43 VQLVGPL
+43 VL
-50 AQDLGA
+50 ACEPVAKELGA
-56 EEIVCMQAD
+56 KEIVCLQAD
-65 VSLFEDTQKVVKTA
+65 VSLLEDTEKIVKTA
-79 MEKWG
+79 MEKFG

-105 LRDWEWMMYANVFSH
+105 LRDWEWMVYANLMSH
-120 IYMMRQVIPIMM
+120 VYMMRQVIPIMM

-158 YSTKHAAVSL
+158 YSTKHAAVQL
-168 SRATRNEL
+168 SRATQYEL
-176 KEIGVENIHLS
+176 EEIGADIQVS

-218 SEEFF
+218 SAEFM

-243 ETCFKGIENDQFY
+243 ETVFKGIEDDQFY

-264 PIIRKEIYD
+264 PLMRKQIYD
-273 SVNNVNPDLRNVG
+273 RVDNVNPDLRNVG
-286 KQRKEYEPG
+286 KQRKPVESG

-300 GRVAIIT
+300 GRVALIT
-307 GAAFGFG
+307 GAAYGFG

-325 MKIAAVDIMADEL
+325 MKIVAVDIMEDEL
-338 AKIEDVAKEYGAEDI
+338 MKLEAVAKEHGAEDI
-353 MLIPADVS
+353 TLIPADVS
-361 LYEETEKVVNAVMDK
+361 LYEETEKVVKATMDK
-376 WGQIDLLMNNAGTC
+376 YGQIDLLMNNAGTC
-390 TPGPGF
+390 TPGYGF
-396 LIPLQDWEWIF
+396 MIPLQDWEWII
-407 RTNYLSHVYFMRQV
+407 RTNFLSHVYFMRQV

-426 KQGTHCN
+426 AQGTHCN

-447 GMAAYYTTKNAAV
+447 GMCAYYVTKNAAV

-470 QEAGADIHLG
+470 QEAGADIHLS

-485 FVRTSFD
+485 FVRTNFD
-492 HADEYRPPRYAHGDD
+492 HADEYRPARYAHGDD
-507 PYYQSEVFA
+507 PFYESEMFK
-516 KGKAAAQFV
+516 KGKQSAAFV
-525 ISTGYPIEGFG
+525 IGTGYPIEPFG
-536 ARVFDA
+536 AHVFEA
-542 IEKDEFYVVTHREYD
+542 VEKDQFYIVTHREYD
-557 EHIIKQV
+557 EHIKSEV

-570 ENPEV
+570 TNPKVVPIGE
-575 ASISDAIKDVTNL
+575 AIKDVTNL
-588 PGGLLRGYLKD
+588 PGGPLRGYLK

>member
-10 IITGAAN
+10 VITGAAN
-17 GFGREYV
+17 GFGFEFV

-43 VQLVGPL
+43 VL
-50 AQDLGA
+50 ACEPVAKELGA
-56 EEIVCMQAD
+56 EEIVCLQAD
-65 VSLFEDTQKVVKTA
+65 VSLLEDTEKIVKTA
-79 MEKWG
+79 MEKFG

-105 LRDWEWMMYANVFSH
+105 LRDWEWMVYANLMSH
-120 IYMMRQVIPIMM
+120 VYMMRQVIPIMM

-158 YSTKHAAVSL
+158 YSTKHAAVQL
-168 SRATRNEL
+168 SRATQYEL
-176 KEIGVENIHLS
+176 EEIGADIQVS

-218 SEEFF
+218 SAEFF

-243 ETCFKGIENDQFY
+243 ETVFKGIEDDQFY

-264 PIIRKEIYD
+264 PLMRKQIYD
-273 SVNNVNPDLRNVG
+273 RVDNVNPDLRNVG
-286 KQRKEYEPG
+286 KKRPEIESG

-300 GRVAIIT
+300 GRVALIT
-307 GAAFGFG
+307 GAAYGFG
-314 KEFVKEAAKRK
+314 KEFVKQAAKRK
-325 MKIAAVDIMADEL
+325 MKIVAVDIMEDEL
-338 AKIEDVAKEYGAEDI
+338 MKLEDVAKEFGAEDI
-353 MLIPADVS
+353 TLIPADVS
-361 LYEETEKVVNAVMDK
+361 LYEETEKVVKATMDK
-376 WGQIDLLMNNAGTC
+376 YGQIDLLMNNAGTC
-390 TPGPGF
+390 TPGYGF
-396 LIPLQDWEWIF
+396 MIPLQDWEWII
-407 RTNYLSHVYFMRQV
+407 RTNFLSHVYFMRQV

-426 KQGTHCN
+426 AQGTHCN

-447 GMAAYYTTKNAAV
+447 GMCAYYVTKNAAV

-470 QEAGADIHLG
+470 QEAGADIHLS

-485 FVRTSFD
+485 FVRTNFD
-492 HADEYRPPRYAHGDD
+492 HADEYRPARYAHGDD
-507 PYYQSEVFA
+507 PFYESEMFK
-516 KGKAAAQFV
+516 KGKQSAAFV
-525 ISTGYPIEGFG
+525 IGTGYPIEPFG
-536 ARVFDA
+536 AHVFEA
-542 IEKDEFYVVTHREYD
+542 VEKDQFYIVTHREYD
-557 EHIIKQV
+557 EHIKSEV

-570 ENPEV
+570 TNPKVVPIGE
-575 ASISDAIKDVTNL
+575 AIKDVTNL
-588 PGGLLRGYLKD
+588 PGGPLRGYLK

>member
-10 IITGAAN
+10 VITGAAN
-17 GFGREYV
+17 GFGFEFV

-43 VQLVGPL
+43 VL
-50 AQDLGA
+50 ACEPVAKELGA
-56 EEIVCMQAD
+56 EEIVCLQAD
-65 VSLFEDTQKVVKTA
+65 VSLLEDTEKIVKTA
-79 MEKWG
+79 MEKFG

-105 LRDWEWMMYANVFSH
+105 LRDWEWMVYANLMSH
-120 IYMMRQVIPIMM
+120 VYMMRQVIPIMM

-158 YSTKHAAVSL
+158 YSTKHAAVQL
-168 SRATRNEL
+168 SRATQYEL
-176 KEIGVENIHLS
+176 EEIGADIQVS

-218 SEEFF
+218 SAEFF

-243 ETCFKGIENDQFY
+243 ETVFKGIEDDQFY

-264 PIIRKEIYD
+264 PLMRKQIYD
-273 SVNNVNPDLRNVG
+273 RVDNVNPDLRNVG
-286 KQRKEYEPG
+286 KKRPEIESG

-300 GRVAIIT
+300 GRVALIT
-307 GAAFGFG
+307 GAAYGFG
-314 KEFVKEAAKRK
+314 KEFVKQAAKRK
-325 MKIAAVDIMADEL
+325 MKIVAVDIMEDEL
-338 AKIEDVAKEYGAEDI
+338 MKLEDVAKEFGAEDI
-353 MLIPADVS
+353 TLIPADVS
-361 LYEETEKVVNAVMDK
+361 LYEETEKVVKATMDK
-376 WGQIDLLMNNAGTC
+376 YGQIDLLMNNAGTC
-390 TPGPGF
+390 TPGYGF
-396 LIPLQDWEWIF
+396 MIPLQDWEWII
-407 RTNYLSHVYFMRQV
+407 RTNFLSHVYFMRQV

-426 KQGTHCN
+426 AQGTHCN

-447 GMAAYYTTKNAAV
+447 GMCAYYVTKNAAV

-470 QEAGADIHLG
+470 QEAGADIHLS

-485 FVRTSFD
+485 FVRTNFD
-492 HADEYRPPRYAHGDD
+492 HADEYRPARYAHGDD
-507 PYYQSEVFA
+507 PFYESEMFK
-516 KGKAAAQFV
+516 KGKQSAAFV
-525 ISTGYPIEGFG
+525 IGTGYPIEPFG
-536 ARVFDA
+536 AHVFEA
-542 IEKDEFYVVTHREYD
+542 VEKDQFYIVTHREYD
-557 EHIIKQV
+557 EHIKSEV

-570 ENPEV
+570 TNPKVVPIGE
-575 ASISDAIKDVTNL
+575 AIKDVSNKED
-588 PGGLLRGYLKD
+588 YL

>member
-10 IITGAAN
+10 VITGAAN
-17 GFGREYV
+17 GFGFEFV

-43 VQLVGPL
+43 VL
-50 AQDLGA
+50 ACEPVAKELGA
-56 EEIVCMQAD
+56 EEIVCLQAD
-65 VSLFEDTQKVVKTA
+65 VSLLEDTEKIVKTA
-79 MEKWG
+79 MEKFG

-105 LRDWEWMMYANVFSH
+105 LRDWEWMVYANLMSH
-120 IYMMRQVIPIMM
+120 VYMMRQVIPIMM

-158 YSTKHAAVSL
+158 YSTKHAAVQL
-168 SRATRNEL
+168 SRATQYEL
-176 KEIGVENIHLS
+176 EEIGADIQVS

-218 SEEFF
+218 SAEFM

-243 ETCFKGIENDQFY
+243 ETVFKGIEDDQFY

-264 PIIRKEIYD
+264 PLMRKQIYD
-273 SVNNVNPDLRNVG
+273 RVDNVNPDLRNVG
-286 KQRKEYEPG
+286 KQRKPVESG

-300 GRVAIIT
+300 GRVALIT
-307 GAAFGFG
+307 GAAYGFG

-325 MKIAAVDIMADEL
+325 MKIVAVDIMEDEL
-338 AKIEDVAKEYGAEDI
+338 MKLEAVAKEHGAEDI
-353 MLIPADVS
+353 TLIPADVS
-361 LYEETEKVVNAVMDK
+361 LYEETEKVVKATMDK
-376 WGQIDLLMNNAGTC
+376 YGQIDLLMNNAGTC
-390 TPGPGF
+390 TPGYGF
-396 LIPLQDWEWIF
+396 MIPLQDWEWII
-407 RTNYLSHVYFMRQV
+407 RTNFLSHVYFMRQV

-426 KQGTHCN
+426 AQGTHCN

-447 GMAAYYTTKNAAV
+447 GMCAYYVTKNAAV

-470 QEAGADIHLG
+470 QEAGADIHLS

-485 FVRTSFD
+485 FVRTNFD
-492 HADEYRPPRYAHGDD
+492 HADEYRPARYAHGDD
-507 PYYQSEVFA
+507 PFYESEMFK
-516 KGKAAAQFV
+516 KGKQSAAFV
-525 ISTGYPIEGFG
+525 IGTGYPIEPFG
-536 ARVFDA
+536 AHVFEA
-542 IEKDEFYVVTHREYD
+542 VEKDQFYIVTHREYD
-557 EHIIKQV
+557 EHIKSEV

-570 ENPEV
+570 TNPKVVPIGE
-575 ASISDAIKDVTNL
+575 AIKDVTNL
-588 PGGLLRGYLKD
+588 PGGPLRGYLK